1 MAPALVRL
9 PSMVFSASLGMP
21 SVLQAASGIRVH
33 AQAAATQRIA
43 INPNNHKLVWVEY
56 TKKFYNARARGGSMR
71 TAFVR
76 SRCR

>member
-21 SVLQAASGIRVH
+21 SVLQAASGIRVQH
-33 AQAAATQRIA
+33 AAATQRIA